1 MAHMRLALAATLA
14 LSLAGSFTAGA
25 QQSDTPFKPVETP
38 KLDPDVFKAPQAA
51 APDQVT
57 ATNNALGNG
66 TQKSPT
72 PGGVAIG
79 KYDKF
84 ELNFDAARTKD
95 INPRTGFDSGETSNL
110 SKSLDR
116 RKTGP
121 AMPDYFGL
129 KLTAPTQ

>member
-38 KLDPDVFKAPQAA
+38 KLDPEVFRPPQ
-51 APDQVT
+51 T
-57 ATNNALGNG
+57 ATPNKATAKSDPLGKEAQ
-66 TQKSPT
+66 TSPA

>member
-1 MAHMRLALAATLA
+1 MAYIRPTLAAALV
-14 LSLAGSFTAGA
+14 LSLAGSLAARA

-38 KLDPDVFKAPQAA
+38 KLDPEVFRTPQAG
-51 APDQVT
+51 APDK
-57 ATNNALGNG
+57 AAASGNALGKDA
-66 TQKSPT
+66 QPA

-79 KYDKF
+79 RYDKF

-95 INPRTGFDSGETSNL
+95 VNPRTGFDSGETSNL